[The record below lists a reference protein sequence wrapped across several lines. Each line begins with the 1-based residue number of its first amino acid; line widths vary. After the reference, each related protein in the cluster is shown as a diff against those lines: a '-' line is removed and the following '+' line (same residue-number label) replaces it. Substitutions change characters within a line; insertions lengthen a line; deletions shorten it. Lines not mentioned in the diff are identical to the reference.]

1 MATKFNQDPLE
12 KFFGKLR
19 QKRGALVPLH
29 AKNLVKVIVV
39 LFSVRHAIK
48 TCVALKEME
57 IL

>member
-1 MATKFNQDPLE
+1 MTTKLTKIPSRNSLVSY
-12 KFFGKLR
+12 GKR
-19 QKRGALVPLH
+19 EEHMVPLH